1 MKNTNFR
8 TFATTFLTIFAVIFG
23 LTMTANAAVKPD
35 LMSKAPN
42 GDNGNGTSQKVSVSG
57 DGRFVVFE
65 SVATNLVSG
74 VTDTN
79 AAQDIFLR
87 DTQTGTLRCISLA
100 TPTTTGNSFSVNPII
115 SANGRYVVFA
125 SRATNLVS
133 VTDNNNDVDVF
144 RFDIFTNQIQLVS
157 INVFGTFAGNSFSG
171 NTMGG
176 WHAYDMSDDG
186 RYVAFMS
193 NASDI
198 IGVTDTNGK
207 SDIFIRDMQTG
218 FTRLASINSS
228 GTNSGN
234 NDSVDPSITADG
246 QMVAFTSLAN
256 NLITLDD
263 NQQYDIYVYNY
274 QTQITKC
281 ASIAASGT
289 STGTF
294 SSFSAVISKNGAR
307 VAYST
312 AAHDLTNIP
321 IPFNN
326 PFVNVVVH
334 DLGLGLNSLVSVNTA
349 GTASGN
355 GETGQGSFQVRNV
368 SISANGRYVSFE
380 SRSNNLV
387 SLPVGPIS
395 NVYRRDLAEG
405 KTEIVSINAAGTQGG
420 SGNSLTGSRGNQMSR
435 DGRFVTFVSNASNLV
450 SDFPISG
457 SFQIYVRDMVNKIT
471 TVQTLDSA
479 GTALGNSDSDSP
491 NISANGKA
499 VVFTSFAT
507 NLTPTNAN
515 NTFNVFKAFVPTPQN
530 AVADFDGDGR
540 TDYSVF
546 RPSSGAWYF
555 LNSDATFA
563 SYRLFGTATDTIA
576 PADYSGDGRTDY
588 AVFRPSNGTWYIS
601 DGLDFSETIT
611 QFGQSGDKPMP
622 QDFDGDGKADLAV
635 YRGGNWFWQSSQNGQ
650 TTHYQFGLA
659 NDIPVQG
666 DFDGD
671 GKADYSVFR
680 PSNGTWYIRKSTNGS
695 FLIIQFGLNGD
706 KPVAADYD
714 GDGKTDIAV
723 YRNGTWY
730 ILRSTD
736 NSVSITQF
744 GLATDIPSVGSYDG
758 DGKADIAVWRPS
770 DGTWYILRSSNGA
783 FQAAHFGQNG
793 DKPVSAAFIQ

>member
-8 TFATTFLTIFAVIFG
+8 TFATTFLSIFAVIFG
-23 LTMTANAAVKPD
+23 LTMLANAAVKPD

-57 DGRFVVFE
+57 DGRYIVFE
-65 SVATNLVSG
+65 SAATNLVSG

-79 AAQDIFLR
+79 NSADIFLR

-125 SRATNLVS
+125 SGATNLVS
-133 VTDNNNDVDVF
+133 INDMNNDL
-144 RFDIFTNQIQLVS
+144 DIFRYDIVTNQMQLVS
-157 INVFGTFAGNSFSG
+157 VSVLGTSTGNGISG
-171 NTMGG
+171 NTQGG

-186 RYVAFMS
+186 RFVAFMS
-193 NASDI
+193 NAFDLTFI
-198 IGVTDTNGK
+198 NDTNAK

-218 FTRLASINSS
+218 FTRLASINNS
-228 GTNSGN
+228 GTNTGN

-246 QMVAFTSLAN
+246 QMIAFTSLAN
-256 NLITLDD
+256 NLTALDD
-263 NQQYDIYVYNY
+263 NAQYDIYVYNY
-274 QTQITKC
+274 QTQVTKC
-281 ASIAASGT
+281 ASLAVSGT

-294 SSFSAVISKNGAR
+294 SSFSAVISKNGTR
-307 VAYST
+307 VAYSS

-326 PFVNVVVH
+326 PFTNVIVH
-334 DLGLGLNSLVSVNTA
+334 DIGLGLNSLVTVNTA
-349 GTASGN
+349 GNASGN
-355 GETGQGSFQVRNV
+355 GETGQGNFQVRNV

-380 SRSNNLV
+380 SKANNIT
-387 SLPVGPIS
+387 SLPVGTAY

-405 KTEIVSINAAGTQGG
+405 KTEIVSLNAAGTQGG
-420 SGNSLTGSRGNQMSR
+420 TGNSLTGSRGSQMSR
-435 DGRFVTFVSNASNLV
+435 DGRFVIFVSNSANLV

-457 SFQIYVRDMVNKIT
+457 GFQVYVRDMVNKIT
-471 TVQTLDSA
+471 TAQTLDNA

-491 NISANGKA
+491 SISANGKA
-499 VVFTSFAT
+499 VVFVSFAT

-515 NTFNVFKAFVPTPQN
+515 TTLNIFKAFVPTPQN

-540 TDYSVF
+540 SDFSVF
-546 RPSSGAWYF
+546 RPSNGAWYF
-555 LNSDATFA
+555 LNSDGTFA
-563 SYRLFGTATDTIA
+563 SYRLFGTGTDTIA

-611 QFGQSGDKPMP
+611 QFGQSGDKPIP

-635 YRGGNWFWQSSQNGQ
+635 YRGGNWFWQSSQTGQ
-650 TTHYQFGLA
+650 ATHYQFGLA

-666 DFDGD
+666 DFDSD
-671 GKADYSVFR
+671 GRADYAVFR
-680 PSNGTWYIRKSTNGS
+680 PSNGTWYVRKSSNGT
-695 FLIIQFGLNGD
+695 FLTIQFGLNGD

-714 GDGKTDIAV
+714 GDGRTDIAV
-723 YRNGTWY
+723 FRGGIWY
-730 ILRSTD
+730 VLQSINND
-736 NSVSITQF
+736 VSITQF
-744 GLATDIPSVGSYDG
+744 GLATDIPSVGSFDT
-758 DGKADIAVWRPS
+758 DGKADIAVWRPT
-770 DGTWYILRSSNGA
+770 DGTWYVLRSTNGV
-783 FQAAHFGQNG
+783 FQAAHFGSNG
-793 DKPVSAAFIQ
+793 DKPVPAAFIQ